1 MTVNEHGRTIPTG
14 VLGLGLVGWI
24 ALAGLGIGYS
34 QSVRLA
40 WDASPSP
47 GVTNYVV
54 YGSTNQ
60 FFYTNLAAAPLRYNN
75 GTNLTVLVEPM
86 KAGRYYFTP
95 TAMANGLQSTN
106 SNVLAVEVP
115 ESPGMLYTVEL
126 LWGAEV
132 GSVTNSALFLKLKP
146 AK

>member
-1 MTVNEHGRTIPTG
+1 MCI
-14 VLGLGLVGWI
+14 LGAGLVGLLSLVGGGI
-24 ALAGLGIGYS
+24 ARG

-40 WDASPSP
+40 WDASPTI
-47 GVTNYVV
+47 GVTNYVL

-60 FFYTNLAAAPLRYNN
+60 FFYTNLAAAPLKYNT

-86 KAGRYYFTP
+86 KAGRYYFT
-95 TAMANGLQSTN
+95 TAAMANGAQSTN
-106 SNVLAVEVP
+106 SNIIAVEVP

-132 GSVTNSALFLKLKP
+132 GSVTNNALFLKLKP